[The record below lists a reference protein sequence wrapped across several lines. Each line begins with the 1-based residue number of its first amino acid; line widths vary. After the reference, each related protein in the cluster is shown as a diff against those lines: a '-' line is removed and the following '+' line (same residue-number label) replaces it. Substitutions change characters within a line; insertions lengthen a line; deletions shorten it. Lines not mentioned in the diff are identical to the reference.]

1 MAYWFVCI
9 LCLSLLEVG
18 LAKGTHCP
26 SFFCS
31 FFLSFLLLTSFWRKG
46 HYIRWQMFD
55 FSCPG
60 GFSFLELL
68 ALLPVFLSSSIEAL
82 VIFASGNFCFRL
94 SANCGGNYLEFFRFR
109 DPSLER
115 SLIDNISHSNSNK
128 WRRIEVCLYES
139 WYYLTNCDCHIG
151 WQCPVW
157 CPVCWLDGVWH
168 TPHHCLWWHIHVPSQ
183 WEESKRKG
191 ESTKVLWHDHF

>member
-1 MAYWFVCI
+1 MTYWFVCI

-115 SLIDNISHSNSNK
+115 SRIDNISHSNSNK
-128 WRRIEVCLYES
+128 WRRIEVLFIWILILFDKLWLSHRTAVPRMVPGMLARWCLTYTAPLPMVAYSCTQPMRRVQKER
-139 WYYLTNCDCHIG
+139 WVG
-151 WQCPVW
+151 
-157 CPVCWLDGVWH
+157 
-168 TPHHCLWWHIHVPSQ
+168 
-183 WEESKRKG
+183 
-191 ESTKVLWHDHF
+191 